1 MIESR
6 YLGPM
11 NYRSSDKGVNVAP
24 LSVVMT
30 ATPMTG
36 EQHAEVMR
44 GRSLARRSIEDAR
57 EAREVHKE
65 RWYA

>member
-11 NYRSSDKGVNVAP
+11 NLRSSDRGVNIAS
-24 LSVVMT
+24 LAAVMT
-30 ATPMTG
+30 VAPMTG

-44 GRSLARRSIEDAR
+44 TRMEARRRLENAR
-57 EAREVHKE
+57 EAREVYKD